1 MNILYYDGPLNYQ
14 FSVKM
19 FKFLA
24 STLNFDY
31 VLGNK
36 DITPE
41 MLNLVA
47 TPGAVDCFMLVNSS
61 PAFMKQHCREFV
73 AMGCYNSKHPIF
85 AQNDY
90 TILPPSQCKSF
101 PLKEYCDCRGECNQV
116 YGFDLWTTCPDH
128 NFNLKLDQRAFYV
141 DWNKLAQN
149 CEPEP
154 LQPVGNTSTSLLYY
168 GSFRNGRRDKFAKF
182 LNSIEYPVDIY
193 AINKNQI
200 KKFQELLG
208 DAGIDY
214 HEKLTPE
221 DMRKYPASIM
231 IQDDRST
238 RTYHSMPTRFYECL
252 NAGVGMIFDPDFSF
266 TLDRAG
272 ITGYEPY
279 IAQSEEHI
287 AELLTRPLAQEQR
300 ELWWRDYHKDVLE
313 QLRVAVS
320 VYPELSI
327 KQENL

>member
-19 FKFLA
+19 FQFLA
-24 STLNFDY
+24 EHLNFDY
-31 VLGNK
+31 VVGNK
-36 DITPE
+36 DVTPE
-41 MLNLVA
+41 LMDLVA

-128 NFNLKLDQRAFYV
+128 NFNLKPEQRAFYV
-141 DWNKLAQN
+141 DWNKLAKKQ
-149 CEPEP
+149 EAEP
-154 LQPVGNTSTSLLYY
+154 LQPVGNTFTSLLYY
-168 GSFRNGRRDKFAKF
+168 GSFRNGRKDKFVKF
-182 LNSIEYPVDIY
+182 LNSLEYEVDIY

-200 KKFQELLG
+200 KKFKELLG
-208 DAGIDY
+208 DLNINY
-214 HEKLTPE
+214 YEKITPE
-221 DMRKYPASIM
+221 IMRSYRASMM

-238 RTYHSMPTRFYECL
+238 RNYHSMPTRFYECL
-252 NAGVGMIFDPDFSF
+252 DAGVGMIFDPDFSF

-279 IAQSEEHI
+279 IAHSEQHV
-287 AELLTRPLAQEQR
+287 AELLDRLLAEEQR
-300 ELWWRDYHKDVLE
+300 ELWLRDYREDVLA
-313 QLRVAVS
+313 QLRTAVS
-320 VYPELSI
+320 AYPELQI
-327 KQENL
+327 KE

>member
-24 STLNFDY
+24 SILNFDY
-31 VLGNK
+31 VLGDK

-61 PAFMKQHCREFV
+61 PAFMAQHCREFV

-128 NFNLKLDQRAFYV
+128 NFNLKSEQRVFYV

-154 LQPVGNTSTSLLYY
+154 LQNAGYTSTSLLYY
-168 GSFRNGRRDKFAKF
+168 GSFRDGRRDKFANF
-182 LNSIEYPVDIY
+182 LNSLEYSVDIY

-208 DAGIDY
+208 DVGIEY
-214 HEKLTPE
+214 HEKLTLE

-231 IQDDRST
+231 IQDDKST

-252 NAGVGMIFDPDFSF
+252 NAGVGMIFDPDFKF

-300 ELWWRDYHKDVLE
+300 DLWWRDYRKDVLE

-320 VYPELSI
+320 VYPELQI
-327 KQENL
+327 KE

>member
-19 FKFLA
+19 FQFLA
-24 STLNFDY
+24 DTLNFDY

-36 DITPE
+36 DVTPE
-41 MLNLVA
+41 MIDLVA

-73 AMGCYNSKHPIF
+73 AMGCHNSKHPIF

-101 PLKEYCDCRGECNQV
+101 SLKEYCDCRGECNQV

-128 NFNLKLDQRAFYV
+128 NFNLKPDQQMFYV

-149 CEPEP
+149 CEICSLDPC
-154 LQPVGNTSTSLLYY
+154 GNTNTSLLYY
-168 GSFRNGRRDKFAKF
+168 GSFRNNRRDKFAKF
-182 LNSIEYPVDIY
+182 LNSLEYEVDIY

-200 KKFQELLG
+200 KKFSELLG
-208 DAGIDY
+208 DAGINY
-214 HEKLTPE
+214 YEKITPE
-221 DMRKYPASIM
+221 IMRSYRASM
-231 IQDDRST
+231 MMQDDRST
-238 RTYHSMPTRFYECL
+238 RNYHSMPTRFYECL
-252 NAGVGMIFDPDFSF
+252 NAGVGMIFDPDFKF

-287 AELLTRPLAQEQR
+287 AELLTRPLGKEQR
-300 ELWWRDYHKDVLE
+300 ELWLRDYRKDVLE
-313 QLRVAVS
+313 QLKIAVAN
-320 VYPELSI
+320 YPELTIKESI
-327 KQENL
+327 

>member
-128 NFNLKLDQRAFYV
+128 NFNLKPEQRAFYV
-141 DWNKLAQN
+141 DWNKLAHN

-154 LQPVGNTSTSLLYY
+154 LQNDGYISTSLLYY

-182 LNSIEYPVDIY
+182 LNSLEYSVDIY

-208 DAGIDY
+208 YAGIEY
-214 HEKLTPE
+214 HEKLTLE

-252 NAGVGMIFDPDFSF
+252 NAGVGMIFDPDFKF

-279 IAQSEEHI
+279 IVQSEEHI

-300 ELWWRDYHKDVLE
+300 DLWWRDYRKDVLE

-320 VYPELSI
+320 AYPELHI
-327 KQENL
+327 KE

>member
-24 STLNFDY
+24 EHLNFDY
-31 VLGNK
+31 VVGSK
-36 DITPE
+36 DVTPE
-41 MLNLVA
+41 LMDLVA

-61 PAFMKQHCREFV
+61 PAFMKQNCREFV

-128 NFNLKLDQRAFYV
+128 NFNLKPEQREFYV
-141 DWNKLAQN
+141 DWNKLAKKR
-149 CEPEP
+149 EAEP
-154 LQPVGNTSTSLLYY
+154 LQPVDNTFTSLLYY

-182 LNSIEYPVDIY
+182 LNSLEYEVDIY
-193 AINKNQI
+193 AVNKNQI
-200 KKFQELLG
+200 KKFQDLLG
-208 DAGIDY
+208 DFNINY
-214 HEKLTPE
+214 HEKITPE
-221 DMRKYPASIM
+221 IMRLYRASM
-231 IQDDRST
+231 MMQDDRST
-238 RTYHSMPTRFYECL
+238 RNYHSMPTRFYECL
-252 NAGVGMIFDPDFSF
+252 DAGIGMIFDPDFSF

-279 IAQSEEHI
+279 IAHSEQHI
-287 AELLTRPLAQEQR
+287 AELLDRPLAEEQR
-300 ELWWRDYHKDVLE
+300 ELWLRDYREDVLA

-320 VYPELSI
+320 AYPELQI
-327 KQENL
+327 KE